1 MVAEAVYLIGAV
13 VTLLCGVLLMRGY
26 MRVRRRLLLWSALC
40 FFGLSLSNV
49 LVFVDLVVFPQV
61 DLYRWRL
68 LTAAVAMALLLYG
81 LIWEGEN

>member
-1 MVAEAVYLIGAV
+1 MLAESVYLVGAL

-26 MRVRRRLLLWSALC
+26 TRVRRPLLLWSALC
-40 FFGLSLSNV
+40 FLGLSVSNV
-49 LVFVDLVVFPQV
+49 LVFLDLVIFPQV

-68 LTAAVAMALLLYG
+68 ITAAIAMGLLLYG